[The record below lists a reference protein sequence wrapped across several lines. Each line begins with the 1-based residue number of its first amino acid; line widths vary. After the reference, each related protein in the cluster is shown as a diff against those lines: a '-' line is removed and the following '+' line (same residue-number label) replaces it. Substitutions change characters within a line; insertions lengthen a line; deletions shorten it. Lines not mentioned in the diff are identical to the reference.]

1 MAGHSPRGR
10 REAKPI
16 ETSSLDAVPAPTA
29 ERPAPAEPE
38 GPVESVPMAESFIFG
53 IVAMGLLNGLF
64 SPMLGYAVILHP
76 LWYPTGFLPGSPSF
90 LFMFASLM
98 VSTLTIMVA
107 GVPAAVYE
115 RFVSR
120 GKTTVVSL
128 WIWVSVLAILTM
140 PAALRGV
147 SLL

>member
-10 REAKPI
+10 REAKPV
-16 ETSSLDAVPAPTA
+16 ETEAREAT
-29 ERPAPAEPE
+29 PAPAAFGAPPAPE

-64 SPMLGYAVILHP
+64 SPLLGYAVILHP

-107 GVPAAVYE
+107 GVPAALYE

-140 PAALRGV
+140 PAALRGL